1 MHLSLYCISLSFAVA
16 VSCLRYAV
24 TIAIA
29 TVVATLAVFV
39 ANIAVGTTALLPA
52 AATECV
58 VHMASCLVVRRPF
71 AVVERASL
79 CERSRSPLEEAAK

>member
-1 MHLSLYCISLSFAVA
+1 MHLSLYCISLSFTVA

-52 AATECV
+52 AATY
-58 VHMASCLVVRRPF
+58 
-71 AVVERASL
+71 
-79 CERSRSPLEEAAK
+79 